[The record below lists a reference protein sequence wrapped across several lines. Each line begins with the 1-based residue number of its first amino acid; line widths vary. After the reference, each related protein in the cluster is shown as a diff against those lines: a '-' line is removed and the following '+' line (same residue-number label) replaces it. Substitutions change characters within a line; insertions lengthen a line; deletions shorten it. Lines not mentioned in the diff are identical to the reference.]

1 MKKVAFVFPG
11 QGSQEVGMG
20 KAFYD
25 EYPSVNDSFHKADSL
40 LDVPLSEYMLE
51 GPQETLTKTE
61 NAQPALLLASSV
73 ITNLLNEEGVKPA
86 MVAGH
91 SLGEY
96 SALVAAGSLSLED
109 ALQLVQ
115 TRGKLM
121 EEAVPSGEGAMA
133 AVLGLDAETIDSVA
147 AEIRDE
153 GEVVDVA
160 NYNCPGQIV
169 ISGSKEGVDKAC
181 ERLKEKGAKRALPL
195 NVSGPFHSRLMKP
208 ASEKFQDA
216 LDEVSIHDAEV
227 PVYANVTAEAIQD
240 QTRIFE
246 LLVEQLYSPV
256 RFEETIKNMM
266 DKDIDAFV
274 EVGNGKVLSG
284 LIRKVN
290 RRMKTFAIQDPESL
304 QQFLEWYK
312 ED

>member
-1 MKKVAFVFPG
+1 MKRIAFVFPG

-25 EYPSVNDSFHKADSL
+25 QYESVREQFSQADKRL
-40 LDVPLSEYMLE
+40 GVPLSQYMLE
-51 GPQETLTKTE
+51 GPDETLTKTE
-61 NAQPALLLASSV
+61 NAQPALLLLSTAIV
-73 ITNLLNEEGVKPA
+73 KLLEDKGVQA
-86 MVAGH
+86 ELVAGH

-96 SALVAAGSLSLED
+96 SAHVAAGTMSQEE
-109 ALQLVQ
+109 ALTLVQ
-115 TRGKLM
+115 KRGQLM
-121 EEAVPSGEGAMA
+121 EQAVPAGQGSMA
-133 AVLGLDAETIDSVA
+133 AVLGLDVEAIERVTT
-147 AEIRDE
+147 EIRDQ
-153 GEVVDVA
+153 GEVVEVA

-181 ERLKEKGAKRALPL
+181 ERLKEEGAKRALPL

-208 ASEKFQDA
+208 ASEQFSKELGHASLQDA
-216 LDEVSIHDAEV
+216 TI
-227 PVYANVTAEAIQD
+227 PVVANVTAQPVQD
-240 QTRIFE
+240 QEKIFN

-256 RFEETIKNMM
+256 RFEETIQYMM
-266 DKDIDAFV
+266 DQEIDAFV

-290 RRMKTFAIQDPESL
+290 RRMKTFNIQDPESL
-304 QQFLEWYK
+304 EAFLEWYK